1 MDILRHEP
9 PKEIAGLKVLSVR
22 DIDASTAADLIT
34 GKTEKIDLPKSN
46 VLCYALDKD
55 ASLIIRPSGTEPK
68 IKAYITAVGQ
78 SVDEAKAL
86 GDKILN
92 DVNGILC

>member
-1 MDILRHEP
+1 M
-9 PKEIAGLKVLSVR
+9 
-22 DIDASTAADLIT
+22 
-34 GKTEKIDLPKSN
+34 
-46 VLCYALDKD
+46 LCYALDKD

-92 DVNGILC
+92 DVNGILR